1 MTSNKIAGVE
11 IIQPSP
17 IVAEVDRK
25 LYELLH
31 DIDILSVVTPT
42 NYQEQKTFFF
52 DNHYSVAPQF
62 VYRRENIDAFLIK
75 RELFNLPV
83 DKIENDDLRSLY
95 IDVIDS
101 YVDKIDQFD
110 SIGSHKFLY
119 DSLRYYGEPTEK
131 DIRNAQFILHIP
143 EGFEDENQ
151 TILNATDIAKL
162 FKRFSRKHQYD
173 YHLSIDDKLIA
184 NALVFGSNVKI
195 NQAALISSK
204 DAMALAHHEL
214 GVHLLTSLNAQ
225 AQPLKVF
232 QLGCPVNTKTQEGLA
247 ILSEYLAGCLTINR
261 LKVLALRVVAVASLI
276 KDKNFRHTF
285 LLLKEQYQIDDEQA
299 FKITSRVYRGGGFT
313 KDYLYLQGFHEIL
326 NAYENSQDFNN
337 LLIGKTSY
345 SYLPI
350 ITKLINTGILYPPLK
365 ITPSFCTPNQNS
377 EVYKF
382 ISHAIK

>member
-1 MTSNKIAGVE
+1 MAVNE
-11 IIQPSP
+11 IIQPNT
-17 IVAEVDRK
+17 IVAEVDRE

-31 DIDILSVVTPT
+31 DIDILSVVTPI
-42 NYQEQKTFFF
+42 NYQEQKSLFF
-52 DNHYSVAPQF
+52 DNQYSVAPKF
-62 VYRRENIDAFLIK
+62 IYRRENINAFLIK
-75 RELFNLPV
+75 RKLFNLPI
-83 DKIENDDLRSLY
+83 DKIENDDLRGLY

-101 YVDKIDQFD
+101 YVDKIDQFA
-110 SIGSHKFLY
+110 SIGSHEFLY

-143 EGFEDENQ
+143 EGLDKENE
-151 TILNATDIAKL
+151 TVLNATDIAKL
-162 FKRFSRKHQYD
+162 FKRFSQKHHYD
-173 YHLSIDDKLIA
+173 YTLSIDDKLIA
-184 NALVFGSNVKI
+184 NALVFGSKVKI
-195 NQAALISSK
+195 NQTALIGQT

-214 GVHLLTSLNAQ
+214 GVHLLTTINAQ
-225 AQPLKVF
+225 AQPLKVLL
-232 QLGCPVNTKTQEGLA
+232 LGCPVNTKTQEGLA
-247 ILSEYLAGCLTINR
+247 ILSEYLAGCLTIGR
-261 LKVLALRVVAVASLI
+261 LKILALRVIAVESLI
-276 KDKNFRHTF
+276 KDKNFRQTF

-326 NAYENSQDFNN
+326 NAYENTQDFNN

-345 SYLPI
+345 RYLPI
-350 ITKLINTGILYPPLK
+350 ITKLINSGILYPPLK